1 MAYCFTQINGFSKFG
16 KYEGNNSTDGTFVFL
31 GFRPEVLIIKK
42 ISTTANWI
50 AKTGKVVEHNVHTEI
65 SYLDITNAE
74 NTAQDMDLLSNG
86 FKHRS
91 TEGDGN
97 HAQTYAYFAW
107 ARHPMVSSKGIPGTA
122 V

>member
-1 MAYCFTQINGFSKFG
+1 
-16 KYEGNNSTDGTFVFL
+16 
-31 GFRPEVLIIKK
+31 
-42 ISTTANWI
+42 
-50 AKTGKVVEHNVHTEI
+50 
-65 SYLDITNAE
+65 
-74 NTAQDMDLLSNG
+74 MDVLSNG

-97 HAQTYAYFAW
+97 HVQTYAYFAW